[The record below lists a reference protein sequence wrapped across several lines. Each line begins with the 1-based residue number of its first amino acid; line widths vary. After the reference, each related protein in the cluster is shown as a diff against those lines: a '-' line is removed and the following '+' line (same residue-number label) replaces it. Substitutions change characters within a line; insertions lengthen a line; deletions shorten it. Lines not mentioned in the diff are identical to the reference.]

1 MKNLILIVLL
11 AICGSGYAQDPEMIG
26 TWYLRAFTA
35 DLSDPVFI
43 TINDA
48 PQNPTLIVYSDY
60 SFEGIGACNTFT
72 GQFQYDPV
80 EEVYFHTSFIAT
92 TDDCGDP
99 AYNNFEDGYFAHFD
113 DTLGLFL
120 RYVPIGSGL
129 LLLEIESPGFGI
141 EFQDSVF
148 LSVDENPLRLIKIYP
163 TIASEYLNVSK
174 PTSIAI
180 EKAIIYNSLGQLV
193 LTVAENM
200 DRINVSPLP
209 KGIYF
214 LQINSE
220 EGSITRKFIKG

>member
-1 MKNLILIVLL
+1 MKNVILIVLL
-11 AICGSGYAQDPEMIG
+11 AIGASGFAQDPEMIG

-43 TINDA
+43 TNNDA

-80 EEVYFHTSFIAT
+80 EEVYFHTSFIPT

-99 AYNNFEDGYFAHFD
+99 GYNTFEDGYFAHFD

-129 LLLEIESPGFGI
+129 LLLEIESPGFGM
-141 EFQDSVF
+141 EFQDTVF
-148 LSVDENPLRLIKIYP
+148 LGVDENPISLINIYP
-163 TIASEYLNVSK
+163 TITSEYVNVSK

-180 EKAIIYNSLGQLV
+180 EKAIVYNSLGQPV
-193 LTVAENM
+193 LSVSENIE
-200 DRINVSPLP
+200 RIDVSSLS
-209 KGIYF
+209 KGMYF
-214 LQINSE
+214 LQIDSE
-220 EGSITRKFIKG
+220 EGSMTKKFIKG